1 MHPAQWLA
9 HALDMD
15 VGIVEWLSAYGF
27 TQLVELPIYERA
39 LRRRPRAERL
49 WLALAPSALTHPFVW
64 FAFPQLP
71 VPYLTMVVLAE
82 AFAFGVEWALL
93 RALGVPRAWLWSL
106 AANALS
112 LGLALISRSIFDW
125 P

>member
-1 MHPAQWLA
+1 MSPAEWIA
-9 HALDMD
+9 RALDAD
-15 VGIVEWLSAYGF
+15 VSVIEWLSAYGF
-27 TQLVELPIYERA
+27 TQIVEFPVYERA
-39 LRRRPRAERL
+39 LRPRPRAERF

-71 VPYLTMVVLAE
+71 VPYLAMVVLAE
-82 AFAFGVEWALL
+82 AFAFGVEWAVLA
-93 RALGVPRAWLWSL
+93 ALGVPRAWLWSL

-112 LGLALISRSIFDW
+112 LGLALISRAVFAW

>member
-1 MHPAQWLA
+1 MSPSEWIAR
-9 HALDMD
+9 ALGTD
-15 VGIVEWLSAYGF
+15 VGVVEWLSAYGF
-27 TQLVELPIYERA
+27 TQVVEVPIYVRA
-39 LRRRPRAERL
+39 LRERPRLERV

-71 VPYLTMVVLAE
+71 VPYLTMCVLAE

-93 RALGVPRAWLWSL
+93 AALGVPRAWLWSL
-106 AANALS
+106 GANALS
-112 LGLALISRSIFDW
+112 LGLALVSRGLFDW